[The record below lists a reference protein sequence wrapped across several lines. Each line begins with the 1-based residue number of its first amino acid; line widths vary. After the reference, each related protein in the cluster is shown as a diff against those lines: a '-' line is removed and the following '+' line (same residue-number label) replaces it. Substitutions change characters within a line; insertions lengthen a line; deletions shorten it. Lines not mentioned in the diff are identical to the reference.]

1 MEQQPQSVLGGAPA
15 APAAAP
21 AGAQAPKKSSA
32 GIIVAIIVAALL
44 IAGGVVAAILI
55 VNNNGDKKDDETS
68 KQESKK
74 DDKKLDEIDDKDDDE
89 DDEDEEEDEDDEDD
103 EEEEDDSLSETAY
116 SYTSNDA
123 YFVKI
128 NGKKYNFNNT
138 LSEVENSGFK
148 LSSAAKEKTV
158 KSGQYLILIGS
169 GTRLTKGDA
178 GISYTP
184 YNDGNDTVSVSKAKL
199 GSVSVNSSS
208 LESAQS
214 VLKKITFNGGIHL
227 GSTVAQLKKAFG
239 EPTKLDQASYGD
251 TYEYKASTYKKFTFK
266 VKDGVVTEISWTNY
280 GKFAN

>member
-1 MEQQPQSVLGGAPA
+1 MEQQSQGVLGGAPA

-21 AGAQAPKKSSA
+21 APKKSSA

-74 DDKKLDEIDDKDDDE
+74 DDDKKLDKDEDEEEDDE
-89 DDEDEEEDEDDEDD
+89 DDEDEKEDKDDED
-103 EEEEDDSLSETAY
+103 EDDSLSETAY

-138 LSEVENSGFK
+138 MSDVEKSGFK
-148 LSSAAKEKTV
+148 MSSQAKEKTV
-158 KSGQYLILIGS
+158 KSGQYLILMGG

-178 GISYTP
+178 GLGYTP
-184 YNDGNDTVSVSKAKL
+184 YNDGSSTVSISDAKL
-199 GSVSVNSSS
+199 GSISVNSTS

>member
-1 MEQQPQSVLGGAPA
+1 MEQQSQGVLGGAPA

-21 AGAQAPKKSSA
+21 APKKSSA
-32 GIIVAIIVAALL
+32 GIIVAIIAAALL

-74 DDKKLDEIDDKDDDE
+74 DDDKKLDK
-89 DDEDEEEDEDDEDD
+89 DEDEEEDDEDNEDNEEDKDDED
-103 EEEEDDSLSETAY
+103 EDDSLSETAY

-128 NGKKYNFNNT
+128 NGKKYNFNST
-138 LSEVENSGFK
+138 MSDVEKSGFK
-148 LSSAAKEKTV
+148 MSSQAKEKTV
-158 KSGQYLILIGS
+158 KSGQYLILMGG

-178 GISYTP
+178 GLGYTP
-184 YNDGNDTVSVSKAKL
+184 YNDGSSTVSISDAKL
-199 GSVSVNSSS
+199 GSISVNSTS

-251 TYEYKASTYKKFTFK
+251 TYEYKASTYKKFTIK

>member
-89 DDEDEEEDEDDEDD
+89 DDEDEEDEEDEDD